1 MTEAKEHKRNQKRRR
16 ESRYVRVAR
25 IAYAIAQEALP
36 RYSHPKS
43 PHICT
48 LPQLAA
54 CVLLGFYLSG
64 VDQRGLRGGDQN
76 PADPG
81 LADGEGAGE
90 RCALPSWAQ
99 AGDPALWAQGGR
111 ETGLAAFGRQRLRWC
126 GGRRGGP
133 GPSHPAGREP
143 AGPKAAGT
151 GGACGLGS
159 IGRDLWAVVE
169 ERDGA
174 VGDQAEVRGHDS
186 VEEALS
192 AAEGGGD

>member
-1 MTEAKEHKRNQKRRR
+1 MGT
-16 ESRYVRVAR
+16 
-25 IAYAIAQEALP
+25 
-36 RYSHPKS
+36 
-43 PHICT
+43 
-48 LPQLAA
+48 
-54 CVLLGFYLSG
+54 
-64 VDQRGLRGGDQN
+64 
-76 PADPG
+76 
-81 LADGEGAGE
+81 
-90 RCALPSWAQ
+90 
-99 AGDPALWAQGGR
+99 GR

-126 GGRRGGP
+126 GDRGRP

-151 GGACGLGS
+151 GGACGSGS

-192 AAEGGGD
+192 AAEGGGDQGVGL